1 VGLTFAD
8 DMYIMKHQR
17 KREEKEKKMQ
27 IAKTYKITYKPFHY
41 NNEIMTFVGT
51 VERFTFPPRKGDD
64 GILIKNEH
72 GFHNLTIRNIVAYE
86 EI

>member
-1 VGLTFAD
+1 
-8 DMYIMKHQR
+8 MK
-17 KREEKEKKMQ
+17 

-41 NNEIMTFVGT
+41 NNEVMTFVGT
-51 VERFTFPPRKGDD
+51 VERFTIPTQKGDD
-64 GILIKNEH
+64 GILLKNDK

>member
-1 VGLTFAD
+1 
-8 DMYIMKHQR
+8 
-17 KREEKEKKMQ
+17 MQ

-41 NNEIMTFVGT
+41 NNDIMTFVGT
-51 VERFTFPPRKGDD
+51 VERFTFPPRMGDD
-64 GILIKNEH
+64 GILIKNEY